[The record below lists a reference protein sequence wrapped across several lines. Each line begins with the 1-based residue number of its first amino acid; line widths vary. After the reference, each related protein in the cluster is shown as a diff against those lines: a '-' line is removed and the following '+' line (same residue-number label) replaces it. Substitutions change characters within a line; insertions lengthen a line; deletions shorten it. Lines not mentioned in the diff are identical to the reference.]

1 MGDSEVVRIL
11 SLFVLLTLMCAIA
24 RQLSEMDMLPGYD
37 PYFFGEGFEDAA
49 AAAAAAAAAKAK
61 KEAPIYG
68 VPEDTGKF
76 EPEQLNK
83 FVLLEGRKL
92 DQNTVNAVGSLTAEQ
107 YYEKDFAAQ
116 TMRTGNFIQ
125 RTNNYR
131 QEAI

>member
-11 SLFVLLTLMCAIA
+11 GLFVLLTLMCAIA

-37 PYFFGEGFEDAA
+37 PYFFGEGFKDAA
-49 AAAAAAAAAKAK
+49 AAAK
-61 KEAPIYG
+61 KEAAIYG
-68 VPEDTGKF
+68 VPEDTGRF
-76 EPEQLNK
+76 EPEKLNK

-92 DQNTVNAVGSLTAEQ
+92 DQNTVNAIGSLTAEE
-107 YYEKDFAAQ
+107 YYKKDFAAQ
-116 TMRTGNFIQ
+116 TMRTGNYIQ

>member
-37 PYFFGEGFEDAA
+37 PYFFGEGFED
-49 AAAAAAAAAKAK
+49 AAAAAKAK

-107 YYEKDFAAQ
+107 HYEKDFAAQ